1 MCRKKAQSA
10 AKPKQGK
17 GRSPGNRGI
26 KSVREGEA
34 VQPPEQL
41 GLMTIRC
48 EQGKPLVMDLTLN
61 GKQLTMELD
70 TGAAVSLVSEKVF
83 QSLLPESELAPSKL
97 PLRTYSGEPME
108 VLGLVEVEVAY
119 STQQAT
125 LPLYVVKGTGP
136 SLFGRNWL
144 GAIRPEWESI
154 QTVQS
159 TAVSVEKMLEQHKDV
174 FEGLGELK
182 GHRAKIS
189 VDPSAQPRFCKAR
202 PP

>member
-1 MCRKKAQSA
+1 MAAACKFKTARCHNCNKIGHIASVCRKKAQSA

-61 GKQLTMELD
+61 AKQLTMELD

-97 PLRTYSGEPME
+97 PLRT
-108 VLGLVEVEVAY
+108 
-119 STQQAT
+119 
-125 LPLYVVKGTGP
+125 
-136 SLFGRNWL
+136 
-144 GAIRPEWESI
+144 
-154 QTVQS
+154 
-159 TAVSVEKMLEQHKDV
+159 
-174 FEGLGELK
+174 
-182 GHRAKIS
+182 
-189 VDPSAQPRFCKAR
+189 
-202 PP
+202 